1 MSDNSFSRPK
11 SLLTRQNYLEWTRDW
26 ALCLPSYGTAGDEV
40 TKQKATIEFLH
51 KPLVGDRMWQI
62 EEDENGG
69 EVWVQVEMTEYQK
82 RQVPTR
88 LATWKSEYEKYKKAR
103 GALINNIMN
112 SIDESLRITIMN
124 QPTYT
129 DLTQKSDS
137 VGLWKLITQV
147 MQSQGASQQDLINQW
162 NNLRQLNTSTGQLE
176 DIQVHI
182 NMFEQILININ
193 CEANGIT
200 DRRKAEQLIK
210 SVSLSKYESIIGNWI
225 LMIEQPEEITNPFPK
240 YNVVKDKIMKYDE
253 ILSKSDKVLST
264 SSTST
269 VMNGFSSVAYGSSIS
284 AGNGSTVTCLN
295 CGRRGHIRRDCM
307 HEPVKCSRIGCKQWH
322 PTQFH
327 DKLASQHSSVIM
339 SGGRQ
344 SYHGREYSAG
354 PIRTNQTLSKAEKG
368 REIRERTFSDRKT
381 AASSFSPSKAFKKP
395 TNVKAKILSQKPE
408 KKVYFTYT
416 DEEGNCIDDKI
427 YEEIQEDPSENED
440 GPYTDNDE
448 IPDEEQI

>member
-1 MSDNSFSRPK
+1 
-11 SLLTRQNYLEWTRDW
+11 
-26 ALCLPSYGTAGDEV
+26 
-40 TKQKATIEFLH
+40 
-51 KPLVGDRMWQI
+51 
-62 EEDENGG
+62 
-69 EVWVQVEMTEYQK
+69 
-82 RQVPTR
+82 
-88 LATWKSEYEKYKKAR
+88 
-103 GALINNIMN
+103 
-112 SIDESLRITIMN
+112 
-124 QPTYT
+124 
-129 DLTQKSDS
+129 
-137 VGLWKLITQV
+137 
-147 MQSQGASQQDLINQW
+147 
-162 NNLRQLNTSTGQLE
+162 
-176 DIQVHI
+176 
-182 NMFEQILININ
+182 
-193 CEANGIT
+193 
-200 DRRKAEQLIK
+200 
-210 SVSLSKYESIIGNWI
+210 
-225 LMIEQPEEITNPFPK
+225 MIEQPEEITNPFPK
-240 YNVVKDKIMKYDE
+240 YNIVKDKIMKYDE

-284 AGNGSTVTCLN
+284 AVNGSTVTCLN

-354 PIRTNQTLSKAEKG
+354 PIQRNQTLSKAEKG

-381 AASSFSPSKAFKKP
+381 AVSSFSPSKAFKKP
-395 TNVKAKILSQKPE
+395 TNVKAKMLSQKPE

-440 GPYTDNDE
+440 SPYTDNDE